1 MKPVRL
7 LLIAAAFLIM
17 IAAGVNYM
25 MIIGNGEGKLGVIL
39 ELIAMALIAS
49 AVGLLGYK
57 EKRKNR

>member
-7 LLIAAAFLIM
+7 LLIAASFFIM
-17 IAAGVNYM
+17 IGAMFNYY
-25 MIIGNGEGKLGVIL
+25 MIISHGDDKYGVIL